1 MSTEK
6 QPFIIGINL
15 GYGMKQIIKFGFILS
30 FLSNSAFSAE
40 PVQGFYFGLLGQIS
54 HAPNPDLTFTI
65 NNVPYTGQVTLGPV
79 GGGVGT
85 SIGYKIHNFR
95 LEAEFLYNINNY
107 GELQVGTCTLI
118 SPTVVGPEGVCP
130 AYIQDNGLGFN
141 GNTMGFYGLFNA
153 FYDFT
158 SSNPDVNFVPYLG
171 LGLGAAL
178 IRNQGNIE
186 STEYSGIVPAIQ
198 FTSNNSQG
206 GFALQGIVGFNY
218 YLDDFTTMGLDF
230 RYVST
235 MMSNNNNNSSSS
247 SSQFGISTINL
258 VFNFALEK
266 GDS

>member
-1 MSTEK
+1 
-6 QPFIIGINL
+6 
-15 GYGMKQIIKFGFILS
+15 MKQIIKFGFILS
-30 FLSNSAFSAE
+30 FLSSSAFSLE

-54 HAPNPDLTFTI
+54 HTPNTDLTFTI

-79 GGGVGT
+79 GGGVGA
-85 SIGYKIHNFR
+85 SIGYKIQNFR
-95 LEAEFLYNINNY
+95 LETEFLYNINNY
-107 GELQVGTCTLI
+107 GEFQVGTCTLI
-118 SPTVVGPEGVCP
+118 SPTVVGRYEGCP
-130 AYIQDNGLGFN
+130 TYVQETGLGFN

-153 FYDFT
+153 FYDFMSFNHDT
-158 SSNPDVNFVPYLG
+158 SFVPYLG
-171 LGLGAAL
+171 FGLGAAL

-186 STEYSGIVPAIQ
+186 STEYSGIDPAIQ
-198 FTSNNSQG
+198 FTSNTSQG

-235 MMSNNNNNSSSS
+235 MMSNNNNNNSSSS